1 MVIEL
6 FFFKKQP
13 PIKKSEPTN
22 TKRDPEPQKIE
33 LQSQPQPSPQ
43 SLPEPIQRAK
53 PQQQQQQLHPGG
65 LLKLNTEALNQMKA
79 TQEAELMKAEADDG
93 DEDVKQYVKGF
104 RNLKY
109 SGMRLSGTS
118 KEEASSGAPQKML
131 FNPNNPDK
139 PIYVQDYSKQKQQN
153 LQPSEYSRQQQQ
165 QQQSQKDMSE
175 TR

>member
-1 MVIEL
+1 LVIDL
-6 FFFKKQP
+6 FILKKQP

-33 LQSQPQPSPQ
+33 LQPSPQ
-43 SLPEPIQRAK
+43 SQPEPIQRAK

-79 TQEAELMKAEADDG
+79 TQEAELMKAEADDD

-109 SGMRLSGTS
+109 SGMRLS

>member
-1 MVIEL
+1 MVIDL
-6 FFFKKQP
+6 FILKKQP

-33 LQSQPQPSPQ
+33 LQPSPQ
-43 SLPEPIQRAK
+43 SQPEPIQRAK

-79 TQEAELMKAEADDG
+79 TQEAELMKAEADDD

-109 SGMRLSGTS
+109 SGMRLS